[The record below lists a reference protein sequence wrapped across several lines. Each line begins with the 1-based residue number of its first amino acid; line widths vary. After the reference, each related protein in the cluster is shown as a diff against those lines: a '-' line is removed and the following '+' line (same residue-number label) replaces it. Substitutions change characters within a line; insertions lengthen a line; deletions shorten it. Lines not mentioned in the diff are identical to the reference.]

1 MEKVTKKNSI
11 IFNQMWINK
20 IIEERHMELLPHHI
34 ERELGFSIGEIIEMR
49 YLEKFGDINDNPIKI
64 SKKNSILFEREWKE
78 KFREEKIS
86 LPMRNNFSKYS
97 LAERMEIKYNEI
109 QVLKESQTKKI
120 EKCIQLNDR

>member
-1 MEKVTKKNSI
+1 MYEKINKKNSI

-20 IIEERHMELLPHHI
+20 IIEERHMELLPSRRI
-34 ERELGFSIGEIIEMR
+34 SNLSIGEYIESI
-49 YLEKFGDINDNPIKI
+49 YLAKFRDDNDNPIKI
-64 SKKNSILFEREWKE
+64 SKGNSILLEQEWKE

-109 QVLKESQTKKI
+109 QVLKESQIKKI
-120 EKCIQLNDR
+120 EKCIQLNDK